1 MAKKTPD
8 RHTLTIP
15 SLLHEQLE
23 EMVKETE
30 FESVED
36 FVVFVLRDVVA
47 GRKRSSGTEYSADEV
62 ERVKDR
68 LRSLGYL

>member
-8 RHTLTIP
+8 RQTLTIP

-23 EMVKETE
+23 EMVKDTE
-30 FESVED
+30 FASVED
-36 FVVFVLRDVVA
+36 FAVFVLRDVVA
-47 GRKRSSGTEYSADEV
+47 GHKRSSSTEYSAEEV